1 MITLSYYQIIIPSQ
15 PQGASHFRSKVK
27 VKNTKSVF
35 YPFAKDRRE
44 KINELQALVFDE
56 ESASDAQKFPA
67 PPKLMIL
74 EKKLTPIFYEIQKS
88 GVGVKSFLALS
99 PLQKHVSTRLPL
111 RQGS

>member
-1 MITLSYYQIIIPSQ
+1 MI
-15 PQGASHFRSKVK
+15 
-27 VKNTKSVF
+27 
-35 YPFAKDRRE
+35 
-44 KINELQALVFDE
+44 FDE
-56 ESASDAQKFPA
+56 ESASDAQKFLA

-74 EKKLTPIFYEIQKS
+74 GMKLKQKLTLIVLEIQKR